1 MPQVDYDEARER
13 LETEF
18 GDVERAALQ
27 GNRMSIGDALEPH
40 FDRIFESRTQA
51 YREVLLGCVLARLQD
66 SSIDVHKPYVSHGDN
81 AYSGRQLD
89 ERAVNPFLKDHNIP
103 SSGGPFLS
111 AFRRSVGFVPSTRE
125 GLRDTEGFD
134 SLLALVDYLAEEDDE
149 TALTE
154 FLRCLF
160 IVIRDWIRMVL
171 ATIGKAGR
179 DAFCRNLTDALDHR
193 DVPPTLKVAWNDQ
206 IAALTT
212 S

>member
-1 MPQVDYDEARER
+1 MPQVDYDKARQR

-18 GDVERAALQ
+18 GYVERTALQ
-27 GNRMSIGDALEPH
+27 GDRVSIGDALEPH

-66 SSIDVHKPYVSHGDN
+66 SSIDVHKPYS
-81 AYSGRQLD
+81 
-89 ERAVNPFLKDHNIP
+89 I
-103 SSGGPFLS
+103 
-111 AFRRSVGFVPSTRE
+111 
-125 GLRDTEGFD
+125 
-134 SLLALVDYLAEEDDE
+134 LLAAEITERTVDKNRVTTTFQAKISKHAIQDYLFFVKDVAIDQKAVEQARKYFSQGHEVN
-149 TALTE
+149 
-154 FLRCLF
+154 F
-160 IVIRDWIRMVL
+160 IVIRDWIRMLL

-206 IAALTT
+206 IAAITT